1 MFLIMKKLILLLAM
15 FFIIYSYS
23 QQRNEN
29 YIFGYRLEYFSDSTN
44 LNVKKA
50 EDFSL
55 LKLKE
60 KSYFIS
66 DNYLKKDS
74 IINSVK
80 LLGSMNFSKVPNTA
94 FKYFIIKNSD
104 DINYYEAIL
113 SYKYK
118 YTESPEFNWKITN
131 EKIKIGEYNCIK
143 AELYYAGRHWIAWF
157 TTDVEINEGPYKFKG
172 LPGLI
177 VKISDDKFYYSFYL
191 TYIKKNSFVEN
202 DLFKENNLNK
212 YKEVTKV
219 ELRQIKNNIN
229 NNIINELSSYGVSV
243 SSESIDRVKLNI
255 KKNNNPLE
263 LKN

>member
-1 MFLIMKKLILLLAM
+1 MKKLILLLAM

-94 FKYFIIKNSD
+94 FKYFIIKN
-104 DINYYEAIL
+104 
-113 SYKYK
+113 
-118 YTESPEFNWKITN
+118 
-131 EKIKIGEYNCIK
+131 
-143 AELYYAGRHWIAWF
+143 
-157 TTDVEINEGPYKFKG
+157 
-172 LPGLI
+172 
-177 VKISDDKFYYSFYL
+177 
-191 TYIKKNSFVEN
+191 
-202 DLFKENNLNK
+202 
-212 YKEVTKV
+212 
-219 ELRQIKNNIN
+219 
-229 NNIINELSSYGVSV
+229 
-243 SSESIDRVKLNI
+243 
-255 KKNNNPLE
+255 
-263 LKN
+263 